1 MGDRAILEVMVRTKE
16 AELREAFADT
26 LDRETS
32 RAAIMVHFF
41 EEGHRCMIGVP
52 YHVERGVLEIGPYIK
67 SVDMFPP
74 KDYDKWKKQIP
85 VANIL
90 GYQRIEL

>member
-1 MGDRAILEVMVRTKE
+1 MSDRAILEVMVRTKE

-26 LDRETS
+26 LDSGTS
-32 RAAIMVHFF
+32 RAAILVHFF
-41 EEGHRCMIGVP
+41 EKGHRCMIGVP

-67 SVDMFPP
+67 SVDTSPP
-74 KDYDKWKKQIP
+74 KDYDERKKQIV

-90 GYQRIEL
+90 GYQRVEF